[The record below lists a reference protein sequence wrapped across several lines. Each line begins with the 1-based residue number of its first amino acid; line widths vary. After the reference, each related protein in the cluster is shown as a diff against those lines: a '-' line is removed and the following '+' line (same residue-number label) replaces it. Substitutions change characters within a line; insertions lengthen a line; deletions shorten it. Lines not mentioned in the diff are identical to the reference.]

1 MKKLLTG
8 LEVAKAGAIAFF
20 ALGTTFFTLTG
31 LFVSLTTS
39 EVTFEPLTVPSIF
52 ADHGFTSEITTVR
65 ILDEVARINAVS
77 TSTKDKKNLGVKQPG
92 DQLATLQAMPAFQGL
107 DLRAIQSLIQNILGV
122 KKEKI
127 SGEIT
132 FTKDKDKVLYHVRI
146 RLLPQNNLLVNFTS
160 HSETPDLIKEI
171 ALKLVEK
178 LDPAVA
184 ASFYRWNKDVDNAL
198 RMVDEALRNT
208 EAYDDNYALVGRAQI
223 YIGRKKFDLAQQDL
237 DRIFNQDANF
247 VPALNT
253 QAYSFN
259 EQKKYDKAMVF
270 ALKAKEFWPNRWQ
283 PYVNLG
289 DALVGMGKPEEAEA
303 AFISSI
309 SFNPTWWIV
318 YDDIAAFFVQ
328 RNKLDIAEEV
338 FHKGLLKFPENT
350 KLLLHY
356 GQFLLKVNRQEQ
368 AMNYLLKAYRLTTDD
383 PVVWTELLKISTA
396 TPDPSLADV
405 RKKAAMYV
413 KSKPDEPLSQ
423 TMKKILE
430 GH

>member
-52 ADHGFTSEITTVR
+52 ADHGFTSEISTVR

-160 HSETPDLIKEI
+160 YSETPDLIKEI

-309 SFNPTWWIV
+309 SLNPTWWIV

-396 TPDPSLADV
+396 TPDPWLADV

>member
-184 ASFYRWNKDVDNAL
+184 ASFYRWNKDVENAL